1 MITHDNIFTG
11 CENLKHVDLVE
22 EAVLRDTIAALHL
35 EEWKNE
41 MMDEIGAINQSLL
54 AARAGSYSLNHV
66 GGKAL
71 AIRMWIASVLRNI
84 VQCKAQHT
92 RSRLHSSMLC
102 QIMISCSRMS
112 FLFSHCHHTRLKER
126 IRRGEGGDIGD
137 SDRKSTKAI

>member
-41 MMDEIGAINQSLL
+41 MMYEIGAINQSLL

-84 VQCKAQHT
+84 VQCKAQH
-92 RSRLHSSMLC
+92 RSLLNEVTTTL
-102 QIMISCSRMS
+102 QYALPNNDIVLENVLP
-112 FLFSHCHHTRLKER
+112 FLALSYTFE
-126 IRRGEGGDIGD
+126 GED
-137 SDRKSTKAI
+137 